1 MAKIVIRNL
10 TKTYGG
16 GEVVALHDINLEVEA
31 NESVCVLGPSGCG
44 KTTLLR
50 IVDSLIPR
58 DRGEVLMDGALVSA
72 PRPDVAVVFQHFGL
86 FPWKRLD
93 ENIAYGLALR
103 GASKQQTAMTVAR
116 YLQLMGL
123 KEFAKSYPHQLSGGM
138 QQRAGLARALAINP
152 SLLLMDEPFGALD
165 AQTREMM
172 QEELLRI
179 LETEQ
184 KTMIFVTHSID
195 EAILLGDRI
204 VVMSCRPGTIRKI
217 VAVDIPR
224 PRKIISV
231 RAHPRYIELQKFS
244 LGDAYAGSRQPRR
257 ANGGAMNR
265 KFIVRTISFIVV
277 LLLWEFY
284 GRRVNPILFTYPSAI
299 ARAFITLV
307 ASGELQSY
315 MKESLLVLTYASILS
330 LIAGVFLGVIMGR
343 FSIVEWA
350 ADIYINA
357 LYSTPMVAVVP
368 LIVLWFGFKVP
379 AKVIIVF
386 LFMVFPV
393 LLNTYEG
400 VKNVDRNLQEV
411 ARAFCSSESQLW
423 RHLIVPSAIPFIVAG
438 VRLAIGRGLVGM
450 IVAEFYTSVTGL
462 GYMIVRYANALE
474 TDKLFV
480 PIVVVMLLGV
490 GLMSLAKWVE
500 GRIAPWRN
508 SLERD

>member
-1 MAKIVIRNL
+1 
-10 TKTYGG
+10 
-16 GEVVALHDINLEVEA
+16 
-31 NESVCVLGPSGCG
+31 
-44 KTTLLR
+44 
-50 IVDSLIPR
+50 
-58 DRGEVLMDGALVSA
+58 
-72 PRPDVAVVFQHFGL
+72 
-86 FPWKRLD
+86 
-93 ENIAYGLALR
+93 
-103 GASKQQTAMTVAR
+103 
-116 YLQLMGL
+116 
-123 KEFAKSYPHQLSGGM
+123 
-138 QQRAGLARALAINP
+138 
-152 SLLLMDEPFGALD
+152 
-165 AQTREMM
+165 
-172 QEELLRI
+172 
-179 LETEQ
+179 
-184 KTMIFVTHSID
+184 
-195 EAILLGDRI
+195 
-204 VVMSCRPGTIRKI
+204 
-217 VAVDIPR
+217 
-224 PRKIISV
+224 
-231 RAHPRYIELQKFS
+231 
-244 LGDAYAGSRQPRR
+244 
-257 ANGGAMNR
+257 MNR
-265 KFIVRTISFIVV
+265 KFLVRTISFAVV
-277 LLLWEFY
+277 FLLWEVY

-299 ARAFITLV
+299 GRAFIGLV

-330 LIAGVFLGVIMGR
+330 LIVGVLLGVIMGR

-411 ARAFCSSESQLW
+411 ARSFCSSEGQLW
-423 RHLIVPSAIPFIVAG
+423 RHLIIPSAIPFIVAG

-490 GLMSLAKWVE
+490 GPMSLAKWIE
-500 GRIAPWRN
+500 GRIAPWRTAI
-508 SLERD
+508 EKD